1 MTIFF
6 KPKKASTIL
15 KQKEIGDFQTR
26 GEPFPNVYDFIF
38 GKQQNSSTKRE
49 MLLKLMTY
57 MTKKSILKGKGTRQ
71 Q

>member
-1 MTIFF
+1 M
-6 KPKKASTIL
+6 
-15 KQKEIGDFQTR
+15 GDFQTR